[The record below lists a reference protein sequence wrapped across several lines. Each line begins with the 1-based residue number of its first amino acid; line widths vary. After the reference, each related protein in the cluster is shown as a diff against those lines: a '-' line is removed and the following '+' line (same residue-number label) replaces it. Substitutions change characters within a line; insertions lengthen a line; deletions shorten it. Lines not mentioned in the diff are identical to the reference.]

1 MLDENGN
8 YISALSQWGQP
19 GTTFAQ
25 GLNSF
30 KPQAG
35 LNYQFNPSKPPQQTN
50 DKSME
55 LTEDQWKA
63 IGQGTSSFAS
73 GLADVIGAGKRMRE
87 QQGFADDAQLDIDQF
102 YTDFEG
108 GKFDA
113 RTNQDMLNAFS
124 FGRQELDT
132 TPTLE
137 SLATTGDLM
146 QDDPRMAAATL
157 SGLNTSGVK
166 SLQDLQNQNYQN
178 ELANAQG
185 LGQYSAGIQGK
196 NEDFSRGIYA
206 DKLGQDQLAKSTAI
220 QNKQSMDEARRAG
233 WGNMASGLLEAGSSA
248 FMGEDGM
255 KIPSYEA
262 GGDIMQQILAA
273 QGEGGIPARQDL
285 PGPES
290 HGENP
295 IDMIAPNGEKVGEAT
310 GGEIIL
316 NGEQTE
322 EIENAVAGVEQ
333 AVEAGGEPPLEAL
346 MALYEAVSK
355 TLSQPQ
361 FQDEQQAPM
370 SPEQERMMMLLEG
383 GQQPV

>member
-8 YISALSQWGQP
+8 YISTYNTWGAP
-19 GTTFAQ
+19 GSPFDSSPFAT
-25 GLNSF
+25 
-30 KPQAG
+30 PQAG
-35 LNYQFNPSKPPQQTN
+35 YNIQLNTNPAPQQTN
-50 DKSME
+50 DKNMS
-55 LTEDQWKA
+55 LNDDQWKA

-73 GLADVIGAGKRMRE
+73 GLADVIGAKNRMRE
-87 QQGFADDAQLDIDQF
+87 QQGFADDAQGDIDQF

-124 FGRQELDT
+124 FGRQALDT
-132 TPTLE
+132 SPTLSAQAT
-137 SLATTGDLM
+137 SLDMAS
-146 QDDPRMAAATL
+146 QDPRMAAASL
-157 SGLNTSGVK
+157 SGMNTSATQNMQT
-166 SLQDLQNQNYQN
+166 LQQQDRAN
-178 ELANAQG
+178 ELTTQQG
-185 LGQYSAGIQGK
+185 LGQYMAGIQGK

-206 DKLGQDQLAKSTAI
+206 DKLGQDQLAYSTAI

-370 SPEQERMMMLLEG
+370 SPEQERMMMMLDG
-383 GQQPV
+383 GPEQMV

>member
-1 MLDENGN
+1 MDEEYWNNFFNSTGN
-8 YISALSQWGQP
+8 YSDYGYTPSDES
-19 GTTFAQ
+19 
-25 GLNSF
+25 NDKEKNMSF
-30 KPQAG
+30 KA
-35 LNYQFNPSKPPQQTN
+35 
-50 DKSME
+50 
-55 LTEDQWKA
+55 TEDEWKR
-63 IGQGTSSFAS
+63 IGQGTSNIAS
-73 GLADVIGAGKRMRE
+73 GLADVIGAKKRMRE
-87 QQGFADDAQLDIDQF
+87 QQGFADTAQGDIDQF

-113 RTNQDMLNAFS
+113 KTNQDMLNAFS

-146 QDDPRMAAATL
+146 QGDPRMAAAGL
-157 SGLNTSGVK
+157 GGLNTSGVNA
-166 SLQDLQNQNYQN
+166 LQGLQNQNYQN

-185 LGQYSAGIQGK
+185 LGKYMAGIQGK
-196 NEDFSRGIYA
+196 NEDFSRGVYQ
-206 DKLGQDQLAKSTAI
+206 DKLGKDELAYSTAI
-220 QNKQSMDEARRAG
+220 QNKQSIDEARRQG
-233 WGNMASGLLEAGSSA
+233 YGDIASGILEAAPAVIGGFTGA
-248 FMGEDGM
+248 EGM

-322 EIENAVAGVEQ
+322 EIENAVAEVEQ
-333 AVEAGGEPPLEAL
+333 AAQSGGEPPLEAL

-370 SPEQERMMMLLEG
+370 SPEKEKMMMMLDG
-383 GQQPV
+383 GPEQMV